1 MTERF
6 QNNEGNIV
14 IYSDENRTQYISDRG
29 RGQRAKRTLRLITGA
44 PEDKQIEEAPF
55 FIIPDDFFD
64 WLIFRFMTDKK
75 ILDEDENLILNQISG
90 FKGQGLEKQ
99 ATLSGNGNE
108 IMNLFSSMAFLLE
121 SDELT
126 EIEINLTKSGETY
139 VIRFYSKNSQIDTN
153 FSQYTGIEMFNI
165 DEKDRHARILLNI
178 FIDIISSVEIA
189 FNNDIEDDEWN
200 KEIREGLKETIAQ
213 SIMDRLEGFK

>member
-1 MTERF
+1 M
-6 QNNEGNIV
+6 
-14 IYSDENRTQYISDRG
+14 
-29 RGQRAKRTLRLITGA
+29 
-44 PEDKQIEEAPF
+44 
-55 FIIPDDFFD
+55 
-64 WLIFRFMTDKK
+64 MDKK
-75 ILDEDENLILNQISG
+75 ILDDDENLILNQISG

-139 VIRFYSKNSQIDTN
+139 VIRFYSKNSQIDSN
-153 FSQYTGIEMFNI
+153 IGQYTGIEIFNI
-165 DEKDRHARILLNI
+165 DEKDRNARLLLNI

-200 KEIREGLKETIAQ
+200 NEAREGLKETIAQ
-213 SIMDRLEGFK
+213 SIMGRLEGFK